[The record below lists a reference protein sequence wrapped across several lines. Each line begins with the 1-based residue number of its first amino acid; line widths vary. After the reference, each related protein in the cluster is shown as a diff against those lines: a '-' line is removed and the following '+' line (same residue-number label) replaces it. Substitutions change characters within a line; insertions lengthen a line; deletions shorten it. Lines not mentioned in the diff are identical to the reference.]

1 MPKVSF
7 RHSLARHRDFVVRK
21 VAKHPNH
28 KTTMP
33 DTYSIETIEDAL
45 KSTGWNLA
53 RVKLLARF
61 LLALIV
67 CRTVC
72 P

>member
-1 MPKVSF
+1 M
-7 RHSLARHRDFVVRK
+7 VRK

-28 KTTMP
+28 QTTMP
-33 DTYSIETIEDAL
+33 PTYSIENIENAL
-45 KSTGWNLA
+45 RTTGWNLA

-61 LLALIV
+61 LLALLV